1 MSGSQPAT
9 VGELH
14 PLHRKALR
22 HPLILDGLSP
32 TSRLRRFV
40 ETGSTRHRCASIED
54 LCLHVLSSFQRTG
67 LARHRRRAEA
77 RSQMCPPASVSPLGE
92 PYNLTS
98 AFLFVSTPRRH
109 FLSSFSGVAISL
121 QRNDARRK
129 TAWGLCEPEGLLEE
143 PATGRVTLGR
153 TNIRGD
159 PGTVNP
165 GCSKGR
171 CSAGSAGLSH
181 QLDDRTF
188 TTC

>member
-22 HPLILDGLSP
+22 HPLILDGLFTFAPCGASVNCACTFYLVFKEP
-32 TSRLRRFV
+32 ALPEPDPAPRRQAECALPRVFLRWGNLTILLAFSCSCQPPGV
-40 ETGSTRHRCASIED
+40 T
-54 LCLHVLSSFQRTG
+54 LSS
-67 LARHRRRAEA
+67 L
-77 RSQMCPPASVSPLGE
+77 
-92 PYNLTS
+92 
-98 AFLFVSTPRRH
+98 
-109 FLSSFSGVAISL
+109 SGVAISL
-121 QRNDARRK
+121 QRNEARRK
-129 TAWGLCEPEGLLEE
+129 TAWGLCEPEGLLKD

-165 GCSKGR
+165 SLQKVDAR
-171 CSAGSAGLSH
+171 LAQPGLSH
-181 QLDDRTF
+181 QLDERTF